1 MDDDLKRLTEKQRL
15 WLTAYLE
22 TMNASEAARRAGYRC
37 RTEHGFEVIGSENL
51 KKLEPWVEMRLDELG
66 LSDAALKRKL
76 IDGLDATKI
85 LTATF
90 KGEITDRLEVI
101 DWATRAKFL
110 DLALRVKGMYQPEK
124 LQVDQSGGL
133 IVIGTGYPDA
143 EDGLETPDG
152 PQSDENG

>member
-1 MDDDLKRLTEKQRL
+1 
-15 WLTAYLE
+15 
-22 TMNASEAARRAGYRC
+22 
-37 RTEHGFEVIGSENL
+37 
-51 KKLEPWVEMRLDELG
+51 MRLDELG

-76 IDGLDATKI
+76 IDGLDAMKT

-90 KGEITDRLEVI
+90 KGKITDRLEVI

-124 LQVDQSGGL
+124 VQVDQSGGL

-143 EDGLETPDG
+143 DDALEAPGG
-152 PQSDENG
+152 PQSNEDG